1 MSSLWYSVVEREG
14 HHQRDSNTW
23 RLVEMTSLN
32 AFNAFLETLLPDTS
46 FLLNVIIHWVLLS
59 MIRAYCC
66 CSSIEL
72 WVFFLAKINI
82 FYTSRCLVLIFLWLL
97 LLDGAAPNRPIHAP
111 KSAGNTFMRAACVF
125 FFLYPPRVFSAH
137 DTVKLPSSR
146 TSYPGSHGT
155 HSSPFPTTVL
165 AFVQVAKKKRFI
177 IRLPSLASPCVE
189 LVCIHATYL
198 YNTQHAGCEA
208 LSAVSLYID
217 AFVSGFDLDPNE
229 HIRHFFL

>member
-125 FFLYPPRVFSAH
+125 FFLSHPRVFSAH
-137 DTVKLPSSR
+137 DFVNLPLFR
-146 TSYPGSHGT
+146 TSYPGSHGK
-155 HSSPFPTTVL
+155 HSSLFPTTVL
-165 AFVQVAKKKRFI
+165 AFVLVAKTKKSSELGFLPWSPLASNWCAFMQPTRI
-177 IRLPSLASPCVE
+177 IRSVQPARCFLRS
-189 LVCIHATYL
+189 
-198 YNTQHAGCEA
+198 
-208 LSAVSLYID
+208 
-217 AFVSGFDLDPNE
+217 
-229 HIRHFFL
+229 IRILLMI